1 MILAA
6 ADCAEGK
13 GPPPGELTLA
23 WQAQSWQAL
32 PEAGGLRDQPAG
44 LLERMSTALSVYDAF
59 VAYKAVDGGHED
71 EFARKNPRAWASV
84 LMVQGLRRGD

>member
-44 LLERMSTALSVYDAF
+44 LLDRMGASLRVYDAMRAF
-59 VAYKAVDGGHED
+59 ADRPPGHED
-71 EFARKNPRAWASV
+71 EFSQKNPRSWEIV
-84 LMVQGLRRGD
+84 LGVLSLRKK